1 VKVALI
7 EEEVADQAVRSAE
20 LRRALEA
27 RGHRVARRVIPE
39 AEFADA
45 EQARYALRRRVARRL
60 SGAPTLPQGWEIV
73 AERIARWIEGEEPD
87 LALARGPRAALAALP
102 AGRTR
107 FAVDLE
113 DVATLRL
120 ALRWAVDGPDLEATH
135 RREAAVLERAMV
147 VAVPHRDMGR
157 LLSETFPAVAT
168 LEDRLAVVPDGITP
182 GEAPVVAR
190 DGVLVCL
197 HPVFHADD
205 PLLLAALRGRLP
217 RPLRR
222 LGDPG
227 TAVSFLPPPPPELTA
242 GEAVSFGLVSRLA
255 DRRSRVCG
263 RNVGRLLERG
273 IPVLAPRWLCVDPAA
288 EAAIARY
295 EEASFEQDLEA
306 AFVRIDE
313 LREAAASIRL
323 PWEAVLAPW
332 LERLGA

>member
-1 VKVALI
+1 MRVALV
-7 EEEVADQAVRSAE
+7 EEQAADQTVRSAE

-27 RGHRVARRVIPE
+27 RGHRVARRVIPS
-39 AEFADA
+39 AEFAHA
-45 EQARYALRRRVARRL
+45 EQARYALSRRLARRL
-60 SGAPTLPQGWEIV
+60 SGAPALPQGWEIV
-73 AERIARWIEGEEPD
+73 AERIVHWLESEEPD
-87 LALARGPRAALAALP
+87 LVLARGPRAALAALP

-107 FAVDLE
+107 FAVDVE

-135 RREAAVLERAMV
+135 RREMAVLERAIV

-190 DGVLVCL
+190 DGVLVSL
-197 HPVFHADD
+197 HPVLHADD

-222 LGDPG
+222 LGPPG
-227 TAVSFLPPPPPELTA
+227 TTVSFLPPPPPELASDET
-242 GEAVSFGLVSRLA
+242 VCFGLVTRLA
-255 DRRSRVCG
+255 DRRSRLCG
-263 RNVGRLLERG
+263 RNVGRLLELG
-273 IPVLAPRWLCVDPAA
+273 IPVLAPRWLCVDPGL
-288 EAAIARY
+288 EVAIGRY

-306 AFVRIDE
+306 AFARFDE